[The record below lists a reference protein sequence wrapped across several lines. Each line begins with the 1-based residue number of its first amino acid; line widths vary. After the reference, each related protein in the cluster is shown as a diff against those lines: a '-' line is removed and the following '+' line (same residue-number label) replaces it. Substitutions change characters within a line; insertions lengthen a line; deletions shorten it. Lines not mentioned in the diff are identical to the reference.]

1 MTTPNREAMLKDRS
15 RARLALL
22 VAGTLLVAL
31 AGYTGFRLY
40 PSIGGG
46 SGSGAAL
53 VGVAAATGFAAFF
66 SPCSFPLMLT
76 MLGRQAGSDTGRSR
90 LRPAL
95 RFALAASIGAS
106 AFVVGFGMLLSIGGG
121 AIARQITF
129 TSGPGRAL
137 RIAVGLLLITMGL
150 AQLGRIR
157 IPFFRLAVL
166 ATPIERRRRTSDN
179 PDRFSNHVL
188 YGFGYLIAGFG

>member
-1 MTTPNREAMLKDRS
+1 MTTPEREATLRGRN
-15 RARLALL
+15 RARFSVL

-31 AGYTGFRLY
+31 AGYIGFRVF
-40 PSIGGG
+40 PSIGNG

-76 MLGRQAGSDTGRSR
+76 MLGRQADSETGHRR
-90 LRPAL
+90 LTPAL
-95 RFALAASIGAS
+95 RFAFAASLGAV
-106 AFVVGFGMLLSIGGG
+106 AFVVGFGVVLSLGGG
-121 AIARQITF
+121 TVARQITF

-137 RIAVGLLLITMGL
+137 RVAVGLLLITMGFV
-150 AQLGRIR
+150 QLGRIR
-157 IPFFRLAVL
+157 IPFFKLAAL
-166 ATPIERRRRTSDN
+166 ATPIERRWRTAEN